1 MHSYFLTKRQPIH
14 EKGIWFWTP
23 STGRASVVF
32 TVWLPPSIPFW
43 QYSFQNLLHQT
54 LLEDNVELLPIP
66 QKLSG
71 ITVFF
76 LCTPNWIQKLT
87 WLHSQYTLLS
97 VSGLYLSHVSSILN
111 SPSAS
116 HVEPDNSMWERV
128 RIHKQNSSD
137 FLHFETNSFSKDSS
151 SKVFF
156 SVMRW
161 PLCLRI
167 RHIQRAGD
175 CLENE

>member
-1 MHSYFLTKRQPIH
+1 MGVVANQKNITDTKRSFHHFMHSYFLTKRQPIH
-14 EKGIWFWTP
+14 EKGIWFWTSPRKRINRHPP

-97 VSGLYLSHVSSILN
+97 VSGLYLSCI
-111 SPSAS
+111 
-116 HVEPDNSMWERV
+116 
-128 RIHKQNSSD
+128 IHLK
-137 FLHFETNSFSKDSS
+137 L
-151 SKVFF
+151 
-156 SVMRW
+156 
-161 PLCLRI
+161 PI
-167 RHIQRAGD
+167 RFACGTW
-175 CLENE
+175 